1 MLGGLVLGCGYDLL
15 KANALKVLL
24 ILIYTF
30 GALVIFIWYDLV
42 DWRTGLILAC
52 GNMGGAWIGTRLS
65 VKWGA
70 KYIRYILL
78 IALVMVASKT
88 FRNILIIF
96 SSLSSFCFFHRF

>member
-1 MLGGLVLGCGYDLL
+1 MPVSYTHLDVYKRQVLGCGYDLL

-30 GALVIFIWYDLV
+30 GALIIFVWYDLV

-52 GNMGGAWIGTRLS
+52 GNMAGAWIGTRLS

-78 IALVMVASKT
+78 LALVMVALKL
-88 FRNILIIF
+88 FGIF
-96 SSLSSFCFFHRF
+96 

>member
-30 GALVIFIWYDLV
+30 GALVIFVWYDLV

-52 GNMGGAWIGTRLS
+52 GNMAGAWIEDPVECEMGSEVHTL
-65 VKWGA
+65 
-70 KYIRYILL
+70 YLL
-78 IALVMVASKT
+78 LALVMVALKL
-88 FRNILIIF
+88 FGIF
-96 SSLSSFCFFHRF
+96 

>member
-1 MLGGLVLGCGYDLL
+1 MPVRIDLGSWGSVFAVPCDVVDRYL
-15 KANALKVLL
+15 KLASGNALKVLL

-52 GNMGGAWIGTRLS
+52 GNMAGAWIRTRLS

-78 IALVMVASKT
+78 IALIMVALKL
-88 FRNILIIF
+88 FGIF
-96 SSLSSFCFFHRF
+96 